1 MHAGSTS
8 TPTATGIPVP
18 VQIPDINPLLVHPK
32 IDSHLPLNGSRLFQR
47 VQTVYVGTR
56 FLSFVS
62 RNIVLEALES
72 TRHELDKVEKSLL
85 KSEIDL
91 NEILRSLEIIRTNLV
106 QVENHFIVLADKV
119 DLLEK
124 RVEPLEREVEHLNQ
138 KLESIDKGHKNHTLS

>member
-1 MHAGSTS
+1 
-8 TPTATGIPVP
+8 
-18 VQIPDINPLLVHPK
+18 K